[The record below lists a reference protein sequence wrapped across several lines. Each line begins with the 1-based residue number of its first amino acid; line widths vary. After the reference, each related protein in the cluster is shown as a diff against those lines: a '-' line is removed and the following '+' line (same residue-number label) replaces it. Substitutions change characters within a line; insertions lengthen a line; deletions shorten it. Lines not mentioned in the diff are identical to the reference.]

1 MNDKEIAD
9 KKRWLWRYQ
18 RCRSS
23 EKQLRRQIALER
35 ERATATTKAMS
46 PIMVTSSKENTM
58 ESAILKIVERQ
69 EKLYKQ
75 IIKTEIVRDEIETA
89 INSLPDD
96 RMKAVLQER
105 YIIGTSRWWRIA
117 KNLNI
122 SEVYAKKLERR
133 ALEKLYTPVYESS
146 DTMSM
151 LKL

>member
-1 MNDKEIAD
+1 
-9 KKRWLWRYQ
+9 
-18 RCRSS
+18 
-23 EKQLRRQIALER
+23 
-35 ERATATTKAMS
+35 
-46 PIMVTSSKENTM
+46 MVTSSKANTM

-117 KNLNI
+117 NNLNI

>member
-9 KKRWLWRYQ
+9 KKRWLLRYQ

-23 EKQLRRQIALER
+23 EKQLRRQIALEQ
-35 ERATATTKAMS
+35 ERATATTKALS
-46 PIMVTSSKENTM
+46 PIMVTSSKSNTM

-117 KNLNI
+117 NNLNI

-146 DTMSM
+146 DTMGM